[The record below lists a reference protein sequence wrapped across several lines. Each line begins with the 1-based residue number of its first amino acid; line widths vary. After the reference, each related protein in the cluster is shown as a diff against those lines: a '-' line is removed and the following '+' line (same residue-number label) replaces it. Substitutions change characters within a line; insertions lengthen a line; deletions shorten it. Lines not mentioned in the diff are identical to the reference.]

1 MLPLLVD
8 VFRPCKPESSN
19 EIATPAQNSNS
30 SRPSADGCRAY
41 NPCVPPDHRSADRL
55 PLEPIGFVRTAL
67 ESKAEAARQ
76 PATAAGTQG
85 RIELLPGRNFE
96 HALDD
101 LAGWEFIWV
110 IFWFH
115 LNPRWR
121 PKVLPPRSTSG
132 RKGVFATRSP
142 HRPNALGLSAVRL
155 QRIAGL
161 TLHLG
166 DVDMVDGTPV
176 LDIKP
181 YVAYTDAHPGARNG
195 WLEGA
200 ADAGRPGA
208 GAAPI
213 DPLAGFTVMMEALAA
228 AQADWIEARTGL
240 RIQQRIRDTLA
251 LGPEPHPYR
260 RIKREGNT
268 LRLAVKEWRAR
279 FTVVGRAVRVLDIA
293 SGYRAAQLTAAHA
306 DDGLLAAHR
315 EFVTAFSGASDG
327 AQEAGDNRSRNSLA
341 G

>member
-1 MLPLLVD
+1 MYFAPACANLPTKPRRRHEIRT
-8 VFRPCKPESSN
+8 RPDTPLSAA
-19 EIATPAQNSNS
+19 AT
-30 SRPSADGCRAY
+30 Y
-41 NPCVPPDHRSADRL
+41 NPRVPPDHRTADRL
-55 PLEPIGFVRTAL
+55 TLEPIGFVRTGL

-76 PATAAGTQG
+76 PAAATGAQG

-115 LNPRWR
+115 LSPGWR

-142 HRPNALGLSAVRL
+142 HRPNPLGMSAVRL
-155 QRIAGL
+155 ERIDGL
-161 TLHLG
+161 TLHVG

-181 YVAYTDAHPGARNG
+181 YAAYTDAYPGARNG

-200 ADAGRPGA
+200 ADAGLA
-208 GAAPI
+208 GSSAAPI
-213 DPLAGFTVMMEALAA
+213 DPLAGYTVTMDSLAV

-240 RIQQRIRDTLA
+240 AIQQRIRDTLA

-260 RIKREGNT
+260 RIKREGDT
-268 LRLAVKEWRAR
+268 LRLAVKEWRVQ
-279 FTVVGRAVRVLDIA
+279 FTVAGRAVRVLDIA
-293 SGYRAAQLTAAHA
+293 SGYRAAQIAAA
-306 DDGLLAAHR
+306 RPDNAPLQMHR
-315 EFVTAFSGASDG
+315 EFIAAYPRGPD
-327 AQEAGDNRSRNSLA
+327 AG
-341 G
+341 